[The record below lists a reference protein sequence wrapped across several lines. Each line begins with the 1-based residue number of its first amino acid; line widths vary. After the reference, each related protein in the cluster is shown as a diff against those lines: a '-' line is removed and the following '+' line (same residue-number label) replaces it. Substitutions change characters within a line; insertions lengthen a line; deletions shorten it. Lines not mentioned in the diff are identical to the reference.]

1 MSQVGA
7 VVVASGEQNL
17 PVRRSVRRSV
27 SSISWSATGAVAA
40 PFSQA
45 IGSFVLQFLAL
56 RYLGIEGFGAYALL
70 FGVIVVA
77 TSIVSGLIGDS
88 LTVLD
93 RSDPSIRAGLQAWL
107 AFTAGGLALTLA
119 LGAWASGRL
128 TGPQSAALGAC
139 TAVFLVEDALR
150 RMLMA
155 SMRFW
160 SLVVVD
166 ITGLVVAVGIVVA
179 AHATAE
185 GATLSTF
192 IVALAVGQMCA
203 SVVAVMRLASSDR
216 WVARG
221 VRPDVAA
228 VWNYGSWRAFQQV
241 LRPSM
246 LTGVRVIVTVVVSL
260 AVFGELE
267 AARLYVAPAMLV
279 VGGVASYLFVSY
291 ARDRTTPLG
300 SLRRRADRTV
310 VVLSAATLALG
321 VVATALVPLL
331 GELFTD
337 DANELDQITVFGW
350 SAYAAATAAV
360 TPFGS
365 LAAVRGRQAAVLAIR
380 AVESLASILLVLF
393 VVTSGG
399 SVVLVPFVLAVVAG
413 VSGLAMRLLLL
424 DTNEVPGPA
433 GEFVSV
439 GCPMALSPVNWSG
452 GQR

>member
-1 MSQVGA
+1 MALSENKNSSRRLSASRSASGA
-7 VVVASGEQNL
+7 VV
-17 PVRRSVRRSV
+17 
-27 SSISWSATGAVAA
+27 A

-77 TSIVSGLIGDS
+77 TAIVSGLVGDS

-93 RSDPSIRAGLQAWL
+93 RSDPSIRAGLQTWL
-107 AFTAGGLALTLA
+107 AVTAGGIALTLA
-119 LGAWASGRL
+119 VGAWASGRL
-128 TGPQSAALGAC
+128 TGPQSAALGVC

-150 RMLMA
+150 RTLMA

-166 ITGLVVAVGIVVA
+166 ITGLVVAIGFVVTVQVA
-179 AHATAE
+179 AQ
-185 GATLSTF
+185 GATLTTF
-192 IVALAVGQMCA
+192 IVALAVGQLAA
-203 SVVAVMRLASSDR
+203 SVVAVARLAAADR
-216 WVARG
+216 WIARG
-221 VRPDVAA
+221 VRPDLAS
-228 VWNYGSWRAFQQV
+228 VWNYGSWRALQQV

-246 LTGVRVIVTVVVSL
+246 LTAVRVIVTVGVSL

-279 VGGVASYLFVSY
+279 VAGVASYLFASY
-291 ARDRTTPLG
+291 ARDRTTPLR

-310 VVLSAATLALG
+310 LILTVATLVLG
-321 VVATALVPLL
+321 VAATALVPLL

-337 DANELDQITVFGW
+337 DDNGLDQMAVFGW

-360 TPFGS
+360 TPYGS

-380 AVESLASILLVLF
+380 ACESVLS
-393 VVTSGG
+393 VVCALMVVVLDG
-399 SVVLVPFVLAVVAG
+399 SVVVVPFALAVVSG
-413 VSGLAMRLLLL
+413 CSGLAMRVLLL
-424 DTNEVPGPA
+424 DANEVTDPVGEPG
-433 GEFVSV
+433 
-439 GCPMALSPVNWSG
+439 
-452 GQR
+452 